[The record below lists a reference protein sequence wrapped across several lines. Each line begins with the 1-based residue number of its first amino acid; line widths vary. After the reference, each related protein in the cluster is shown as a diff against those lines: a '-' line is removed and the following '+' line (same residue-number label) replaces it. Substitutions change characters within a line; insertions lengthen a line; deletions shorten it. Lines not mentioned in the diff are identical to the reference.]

1 MLGSSPAR
9 ITKMMGYSQE
19 VKAPVF
25 DTGIVG
31 SIPTIPAMIRYSSGY
46 RGQSAKLLIV
56 GSNPTRI
63 SIWYLRLMD
72 RTPASQAGNAGSIPA
87 GITIIMG
94 CSQVVRQR
102 SLTPPFVGSNP
113 SAPANMESEPDRI
126 GDRPLSGSYWK
137 QYQIRVLRSPPYVN
151 IAQLDRAAAF

>member
-1 MLGSSPAR
+1 MPLRFSALFFSFLVNFFHRLAQKRELPLMIFPNHFETAPLVLQVAERSGIESIVQAHLVPSSNGQDVSLSSWKCGFNSRRHHHHSILGR
-9 ITKMMGYSQE
+9 
-19 VKAPVF
+19 
-25 DTGIVG
+25 
-31 SIPTIPAMIRYSSGY
+31 
-46 RGQSAKLLIV
+46 
-56 GSNPTRI
+56 
-63 SIWYLRLMD
+63 
-72 RTPASQAGNAGSIPA
+72 
-87 GITIIMG
+87 
-94 CSQVVRQR
+94 SQVVRQR